1 MRLSHQ
7 DFLDI
12 SEIIQ
17 IIWTRLEY
25 ILRYMSSI
33 IDFQRALDPE

>member
-17 IIWTRLEY
+17 VIWTCLEY
-25 ILRYMSSI
+25 ILRYLSSI
-33 IDFQRALDPE
+33 IDFERSLDPE